1 MYLLNATTTYVGKFG
16 GLLPGA
22 YTICMTAPRAPLTNP
37 TWTHKLQDSITHWH
51 IHRKT
56 CFSSCSSSC
65 WCVIESLSNFASLRA
80 IGIFKDWSVN
90 LLWLSTRMFVA
101 KRWIEVSNL

>member
-1 MYLLNATTTYVGKFG
+1 MYLSNATTTYVGKFG

-22 YTICMTAPRAPLTNP
+22 YTICMTTLRAPLTNLA
-37 TWTHKLQDSITHWH
+37 WTHKLQDSITHWP
-51 IHRKT
+51 IHSNT
-56 CFSSCSSSC
+56 CFSSWSSSC
-65 WCVIESLSNFASLRA
+65 WCAFEALSNYVTLHV
-80 IGIFKDWSVN
+80 IGIFKDWSMN

>member
-1 MYLLNATTTYVGKFG
+1 MYLSNATTTYVGKFG

-22 YTICMTAPRAPLTNP
+22 YTIFMTAPRAPLTNHA
-37 TWTHKLQDSITHWH
+37 WTCKLQDSITHWP
-51 IHRKT
+51 IHSKT
-56 CFSSCSSSC
+56 FFSSWSSSC
-65 WCVIESLSNFASLRA
+65 WCVIESLSNFVALRA
-80 IGIFKDWSVN
+80 IGIFMDWSMN